1 MTQLLR
7 GAAIAALVL
16 VVPACGRG
24 SGGPRVDPSAA
35 LFDPNR
41 VIEVSITMSPADWDA
56 LRIQGRKLID
66 IFGSGCLTGPF
77 PSPFT
82 WFRGTVTVDGRTFF
96 DVGVRKK
103 GFLGSLDENKPSLK
117 LKFDEF
123 VSGQEAFGLDRITLN
138 NSKQDPA
145 YVRQALAYAT
155 FGRAGIPA
163 PRSNFARVSV
173 NGSDLGLF
181 VHVESVDKEFLRRH
195 FSTDWGNLYEGTLSD
210 FRPQWINTFDKKTNE
225 SITDRSDLQAVVTA
239 LDAPDATVVAE
250 LGKVIDV
257 ENFLTFWATEV
268 LVNHWDGYANNQN
281 NFFVYPEPAGGPFRF
296 LPWGTDGVM
305 VKGTP
310 FGVSGQPTSVM
321 ARGALSR
328 RLYLL
333 PETQTRYLNRLRS
346 LLDTAWN
353 ETTILA
359 EIDRMEALITPI
371 ADPTGT
377 KGLAASLG
385 EVRDFVQTRRAAI
398 LDEFAAGPPAWTW
411 PLPDPPCFTILGD
424 WSGTFSTTYGTLNSP
439 NPFAAGTGTLAGSL
453 SGVPRSFTTIGS
465 TSGDNPDPES
475 TGIQTQVLG
484 LLADGTID
492 VVVLEVNSALFAP
505 GSTVPLDWGSGFGA
519 VFNFNPSTG
528 ATTVLGLIFNGS
540 VEFTQAGTTPGAAVS
555 GSFQGQLVKFGP

>member
-1 MTQLLR
+1 MKPILR
-7 GAAIAALVL
+7 GCLVAALAL

-24 SGGPRVDPSAA
+24 TGNAGVDASARI
-35 LFDPNR
+35 FDPNR

-56 LRIQGRKLID
+56 LRIQGRTLTD

-82 WFRGTVTVDGRTFF
+82 WFSCTVTVDGQTFF
-96 DVGVRKK
+96 NVAVRKK

-145 YVRQALAYAT
+145 YVRQALAYQT
-155 FGRAGIPA
+155 FARAGIPA
-163 PRSNFARVSV
+163 PRCNFARVLV
-173 NGSDLGLF
+173 NGTELGLF

-210 FRPQWINTFDKKTNE
+210 FRPQWINTFDQKTNE
-225 SITDRSDLQAVVTA
+225 TIADRSDLQGVVDA
-239 LDAPDATVVAE
+239 LAAPDATVVAE

-257 ENFLTFWATEV
+257 ENFLTYWATEV

-281 NFFVYPEPAGGPFRF
+281 NFFVYPEPAGGAFRF
-296 LPWGTDGVM
+296 IPWGTDGVM
-305 VKGTP
+305 VQGTP
-310 FGVSGQPTSVM
+310 FGVPGQPTSVM

-333 PETQTRYLNRLRS
+333 PETQTRYLSKLQS

-353 ETTILA
+353 EAAIVA
-359 EIDRMEALITPI
+359 EIDRLEALITPV

-377 KGLAASLG
+377 KGLAASLD

-398 LDEFAAGPPAWTW
+398 LGELASGPPAWTW
-411 PLPDPPCFTILGD
+411 PLPDPPCFTFLGD
-424 WSGTFSTTYGTLNSP
+424 WSGSFSTTYGTLNAP
-439 NPFAAGTGTLAGSL
+439 NPFSTGTGTLVGSL
-453 SGVPRSFTTIGS
+453 SGVPRTFTNIGS
-465 TSGDNPDPES
+465 TCGENPDPAAD
-475 TGIQTQVLG
+475 GIQTQVLG
-484 LLADGTID
+484 LRSDGTID
-492 VVVLEVNSALFAP
+492 VVLLEVQPALFAP
-505 GSTVPLDWGSGFGA
+505 GSTVPLDWGSGVGA
-519 VFNFNPSTG
+519 VFNFNPSSG
-528 ATTVLGLIFNGS
+528 AVTVLGLILNGS
-540 VEFTQAGTTPGAAVS
+540 VQFTQAATTPGAAVT